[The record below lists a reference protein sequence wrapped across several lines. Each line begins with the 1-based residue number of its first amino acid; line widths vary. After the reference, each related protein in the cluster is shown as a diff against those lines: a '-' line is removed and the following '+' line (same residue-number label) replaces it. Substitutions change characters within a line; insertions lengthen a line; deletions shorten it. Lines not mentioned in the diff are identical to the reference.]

1 MRYLWQAILHR
12 WYMGYWPTPAPT
24 PTMLSQGI
32 VVIDEQNWGRKQMDQ
47 YIDPIIHQEINKLL
61 ADILEE

>member
-12 WYMGYWPTPAPT
+12 FYMGYWPTQDKSHAGHVLI
-24 PTMLSQGI
+24 M
-32 VVIDEQNWGRKQMDQ
+32 EEYNWGRREMDN